1 MKNYR
6 YLKSIFSLALFSVL
20 FTACE
25 EDLETSLSNFV
36 GFEIDSEPLR
46 SPVSIPENETVSFDI
61 AVWASETSSS
71 DRTYELTSTEEMHLQ
86 FLASES
92 LAISQY
98 PYYSG
103 GYSFSNVVIPA
114 GSLEGSFTVTL
125 TDNDALSFENQYLT
139 FGFVGESGRHFQ
151 SPVSIP
157 VAQECLDTI
166 VEFNLTL
173 DTWPD
178 ETTWEIYDLTG
189 TPTVIASGGP
199 YVNPDDD
206 FAELVFPFCLAT
218 GTYGVVVY
226 DAYGDGGPQFSVTS
240 ATAGSLVPVTT
251 VGGTQSSATFTIN

>member
-6 YLKSIFSLALFSVL
+6 YLKSIFSLALFSLL

-25 EDLETSLSNFV
+25 EDLETSLNNFV

-46 SPVSIPENETVSFDI
+46 SPVTIPENETISFDV

-71 DRTYELTSTEEMHLQ
+71 DRTFELTSNEDLHAQ

-92 LAISQY
+92 LDAGQY

-114 GSLEGSFTVTL
+114 GSLEGIFTVTL
-125 TDNDALSFENQYLT
+125 TDNDALSFQNQYLT
-139 FGFVGESGRHFQ
+139 FGFAGESGKHFQ
-151 SPVSIP
+151 SAVSIP
-157 VAQECLDTI
+157 VAQECLNTI

-173 DTWPD
+173 DTYPD
-178 ETTWEIYDLTG
+178 ETTWEIYDLTS

-199 YVNPDDD
+199 YANADE
-206 FAELVFPFCLAT
+206 ELTFLYCLAS

-226 DAYGDGGPQFSVTS
+226 DSYGDGGPVFSVTS
-240 ATAGSLVPVTT
+240 GAEVLVSDVT